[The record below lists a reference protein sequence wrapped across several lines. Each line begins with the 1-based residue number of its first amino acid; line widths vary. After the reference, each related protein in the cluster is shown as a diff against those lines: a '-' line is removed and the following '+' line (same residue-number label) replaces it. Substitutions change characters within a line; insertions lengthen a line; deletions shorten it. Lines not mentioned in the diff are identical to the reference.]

1 MKETT
6 REAPLGAFFFVT
18 ITVIISEINRCS
30 NYMNT
35 FLENKFVRFGIF
47 GVGAIVAL
55 AVLLTILSSVFG
67 FSASQYRMSTNM
79 MGYDA
84 PGIGGGMMDGV
95 VVSEVAGVPSMGR
108 ALVDEY
114 DMTSSY
120 YPGPLPPVP
129 APDGYTANLESYETT
144 SYSVT
149 ARSNQFD
156 TLCDALNN
164 LKADNSIHFKS
175 LNVSLNNCNAQFFVE
190 EGKVDAVLAQ
200 FTSYGDVTIDRTT
213 ASVTRH
219 KEQIESQA
227 SIVRAQ
233 LETVEAT
240 LTEAQTAYDEIIAL
254 ARSERDA
261 AALNRAIQNKLQQ
274 IDSLSNR
281 KIALTSQ
288 LDSYAQQAADLE
300 ERLGVVE
307 FYANFNRLTPTQ
319 VGQHEQQW
327 SQAWKQL
334 GNQFT
339 MTLIGLTV
347 TFGIFLLYIVQYG
360 VYLLVL
366 LVVARFG
373 WKLLQR
379 IWKL

>member
-1 MKETT
+1 
-6 REAPLGAFFFVT
+6 
-18 ITVIISEINRCS
+18 
-30 NYMNT
+30 
-35 FLENKFVRFGIF
+35 
-47 GVGAIVAL
+47 
-55 AVLLTILSSVFG
+55 
-67 FSASQYRMSTNM
+67 
-79 MGYDA
+79 
-84 PGIGGGMMDGV
+84 
-95 VVSEVAGVPSMGR
+95 
-108 ALVDEY
+108 
-114 DMTSSY
+114 

-129 APDGYTANLESYETT
+129 TPDGYTSGLETYETT
-144 SYSVT
+144 SYSVS

-156 TLCDALNN
+156 NLCDSLSN
-164 LKADNSIHFKS
+164 LKADDAIHFKS
-175 LNVSLNNCNAQFFVE
+175 LTMSLNNCNAQFFVE
-190 EGKVDAVLAQ
+190 EGKVDTVLAQ
-200 FTSYGDVTIDRTT
+200 FDSYDGVTIDRTT

-233 LETVEAT
+233 LDTVEAT
-240 LTEAQTAYDEIIAL
+240 LAEAQTAYDEIIAL

-261 AALNRAIQNKLQQ
+261 DALNAAIRNKLQQ

-319 VGQHEQQW
+319 VGQHERQW
-327 SQAWKQL
+327 SQAFEQL

-339 MTLIGLTV
+339 MTLIGLTI
-347 TFGIFLLYIVQYG
+347 TFGVFLLYVVQYG
-360 VYLLVL
+360 VYVLVL
-366 LVVARFG
+366 LVIARFG